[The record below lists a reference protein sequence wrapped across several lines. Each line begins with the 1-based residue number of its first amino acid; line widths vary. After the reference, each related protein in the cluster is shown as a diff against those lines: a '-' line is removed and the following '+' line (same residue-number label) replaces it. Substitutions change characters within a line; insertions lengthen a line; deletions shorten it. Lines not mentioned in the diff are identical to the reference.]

1 MTQPCRFR
9 LEPGA
14 KSPVGSLNNNLS
26 NIKIATPIFGSA
38 KAFLDRLSG
47 SYTDLQRS
55 RIAETYYAL
64 KASSILA
71 MCDKICIRLLTEA
84 DSLLNW
90 AAVSGDAVN
99 YGATFVPG
107 VGFTFDG
114 VDDYIDTG
122 FTPVK
127 YAIGNASIFSFL
139 PLGIGGS
146 GTAVMGRANG
156 MLNRSLYPSHTS
168 GTLAVSRVN
177 TETSLSVS
185 YSGSRIGLW
194 CASEVAGQQ
203 QLHHDG
209 TLLGE
214 SSPAISPM
222 LNNGLNI
229 CRSAIG
235 AHGDWAVSA
244 WGYGAALSAAQ
255 QATLSAAIKA
265 LHAVI

>member
-9 LEPGA
+9 LEPGV

-64 KASSILA
+64 KASGVLA
-71 MCDKICIRLLTEA
+71 SGDQICIRLLTEA

-90 AAVSGDAVN
+90 AAVSGGAVK

-114 VDDYIDTG
+114 VDDYIGTV

-127 YAIGNASIFSFL
+127 YAIGSASIFSFL
-139 PLGIGGS
+139 PLGV
-146 GTAVMGRANG
+146 GTSATALLGRASG
-156 MLNRSLYPSHTS
+156 AVNRNLYPSLTS
-168 GTLAVSRVN
+168 GTVATSRVN

-203 QLHHDG
+203 QLHRDG

-214 SSPAISPM
+214 SSPAISPT

-229 CRSAIG
+229 CRSATG
-235 AHGDWAVSA
+235 AYGNWAVSA
-244 WGYGAALSAAQ
+244 WGYGAALTAAQ

-265 LHAVI
+265 MHAVL